1 MAQFADSSAFSKLTQ
16 ALAADGFA
24 YPNRY
29 EVMVFGPAGGD
40 TRILSL
46 RCESVTLPGRNL
58 ASATDTN
65 IYGPTREIV
74 EGVTFAEDVS
84 MTFQSSPGL
93 KERVFFENW
102 QKLAFNEKT
111 WNVSYYEDYVG
122 SVEIFL
128 LDRQDKKQYGL
139 KLHEAYPKTIGG
151 TELSYATNN
160 EIVRITIG
168 FSFRYWTNLDGE
180 QDAKMPERSAGT
192 NSMIDPDE
200 FGAVEKSIARNQP
213 AVVSLQSGQ
222 SGPGIPDT
230 SLEA

>member
-1 MAQFADSSAFSKLTQ
+1 MVQFTDSSAFGNLLE
-16 ALAADGFA
+16 ALSADGYA

-29 EVMVFGPAGGD
+29 QVTITGPRKSGD
-40 TRILSL
+40 ANEARSLSL

-84 MTFQSSPGL
+84 LTFQSSPGL

-111 WNVSYYEDYVG
+111 WDVGYYDDYVG
-122 SVEIFL
+122 SVEIHL

-151 TELSYATNN
+151 AELSYTTNN
-160 EIVRITIG
+160 EIVRITVS
-168 FSFRYWTNLDGE
+168 FSFRFWTNLDGE
-180 QDAKMPERSAGT
+180 QGAKMPERSSGT
-192 NSMIDPDE
+192 NSIIDPDE
-200 FGAVEKSIARNQP
+200 FGAFEKNIIRNRP
-213 AVVSLQSGQ
+213 AVVSLF
-222 SGPGIPDT
+222 
-230 SLEA
+230 